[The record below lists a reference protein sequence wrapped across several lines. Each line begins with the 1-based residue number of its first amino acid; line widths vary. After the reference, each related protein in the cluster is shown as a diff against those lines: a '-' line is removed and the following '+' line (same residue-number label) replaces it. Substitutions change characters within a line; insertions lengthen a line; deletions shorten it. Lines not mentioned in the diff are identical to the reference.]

1 MSPINELLRGT
12 DLFSDLSAE
21 ECAHIVERG
30 ATDRASA
37 GFQFTS
43 QGAADAGL
51 QVITEGTADVF
62 VHAKHVRQLGI
73 GDYFGE
79 VSIVDGAPRSAT
91 IVAGPG
97 GCTTL
102 LISPLVFWE
111 VVDRHPQLARK
122 LMRGLAARLRASED
136 ALWAARS
143 AE

>member
-1 MSPINELLRGT
+1 MTALNEMLRGT

-21 ECAHIVERG
+21 ECARILERG
-30 ATDRASA
+30 ATDRAGA
-37 GFQFTS
+37 GYRFTV
-43 QGAADAGL
+43 QGVADAGL
-51 QVITEGTADVF
+51 QVITGGTADVF
-62 VHAKHVRQLGI
+62 VHDKHVRQLGV

-79 VSIVDGAPRSAT
+79 VSLVDDAPRSAT

-102 LISPLVFWE
+102 LISPVVFWE
-111 VVDRHPQLARK
+111 AVDGHPQIARK
-122 LMRGLAARLRASED
+122 LMRGLAGRLRDSEE